1 MATVQD
7 IAFAFDYPA
16 KRITAFADEL
26 SQDVATK
33 EAMEGQTKIKTLC
46 KTRWMSRADSLR
58 TLNNAFRVVVHAI
71 ESLQESDRR

>member
-7 IAFAFDYPA
+7 IAFASDYPA

-33 EAMEGQTKIKTLC
+33 EAMEGRTKLKTLC

-58 TLNNAFRVVVHAI
+58 TLNNAFRVVAHAI